1 MCRERRGSGKEE
13 NAPAE
18 VVSNIVSECGQ
29 MAGLVFLTKATDR
42 TRFER
47 KPLNR
52 CTAELRKQD
61 RRRVLEI
68 PGSFIIHCLP
78 VPRLT
83 ALRCPAA
90 GVSVAA
96 LR

>member
-1 MCRERRGSGKEE
+1 M
-13 NAPAE
+13 PAD
-18 VVSNIVSECGQ
+18 VVSNIVSEWGQ
-29 MAGLVFLTKATDR
+29 MAGLVFLTKRHKA
-42 TRFER
+42 RFETNS
-47 KPLNR
+47 LNR
-52 CTAELRKQD
+52 LAAELGKQD

-83 ALRCPAA
+83 ALRCPGA